1 MTEFENNM
9 NKEIDIATWEDEG
22 GALKPQ
28 PLQPKKHNPL
38 MIFLGLIA
46 VLPLVYWLVKKS
58 LPEYSNSKCC

>member
-28 PLQPKKHNPL
+28 PLKTKKQNGL
-38 MIFLGLIA
+38 IIFLGLLA
-46 VLPLVYWLVKKS
+46 ALPLIYLLVKKS
-58 LPEYSNSKCC
+58 